1 MDLINVSSSG
11 KHGKLARNPVRLMT
25 SLLLL
30 AGFFASNVAMLAP
43 ASAQAATAA
52 ADYIPATALFSTEF
66 ELDAESDQVSKGAE
80 LLERANLSALLEGE
94 DLEELESSLF
104 ALSLFATG
112 EAAVFLTELPVDEDL
127 TLDDVTSDAADVTM
141 DPESALGGDV
151 PQGWAVVVV
160 PDDASSSF
168 ELYSSVVFQDE
179 TIEIEES
186 EYNGYTI
193 MTQAPVDEFSQG
205 ASIALVDDA
214 IAIAS
219 VPDDLE
225 TVIDTATG
233 DNEALSANSSYLDVR
248 GALET
253 DVLNFGYVNGPALL
267 DALVAQDPEVTGSL
281 PEDLTVSLGSHQ
293 GYVFWA
299 DDPGFRLDTI
309 ALPAE
314 GSDVPEASAFEPAFT
329 QNVPDSSLVYIGGS
343 DLGQTPSLNAL
354 ALLFAQEIVG
364 GDALTGATP
373 VVDAEAQ
380 AEEIFAEAEGMLG
393 FNLKTDLLDQLVGE
407 WAMAGSVANITDLE
421 PTISAVFVTEIDDDE
436 TVTGVVE
443 TITNLIA
450 SQSDDTFT
458 LTSRQVNGS
467 DVTVVDLSESGTPL
481 VLEFGVI
488 EEGLVIGVN
497 EGIDDFVSAQS
508 NALADDQTFT
518 DTFAELPTEVTSIS
532 YLSVQNLLPLV
543 EDAIALSSS
552 SSTLDAD
559 PACDEFDTQ
568 ADAQAAYDED
578 DFENFSLDLDY
589 DGEACE
595 DFFSAA
601 TPEAAVAGIGEINI
615 LSVGSVTFND
625 GETVGSSTIILIGE

>member
-1 MDLINVSSSG
+1 
-11 KHGKLARNPVRLMT
+11 
-25 SLLLL
+25 
-30 AGFFASNVAMLAP
+30 
-43 ASAQAATAA
+43 
-52 ADYIPATALFSTEF
+52 
-66 ELDAESDQVSKGAE
+66 
-80 LLERANLSALLEGE
+80 
-94 DLEELESSLF
+94 
-104 ALSLFATG
+104 
-112 EAAVFLTELPVDEDL
+112 
-127 TLDDVTSDAADVTM
+127 
-141 DPESALGGDV
+141 
-151 PQGWAVVVV
+151 
-160 PDDASSSF
+160 
-168 ELYSSVVFQDE
+168 
-179 TIEIEES
+179 
-186 EYNGYTI
+186 
-193 MTQAPVDEFSQG
+193 
-205 ASIALVDDA
+205 
-214 IAIAS
+214 
-219 VPDDLE
+219 
-225 TVIDTATG
+225 
-233 DNEALSANSSYLDVR
+233 
-248 GALET
+248 
-253 DVLNFGYVNGPALL
+253 
-267 DALVAQDPEVTGSL
+267 
-281 PEDLTVSLGSHQ
+281 
-293 GYVFWA
+293 
-299 DDPGFRLDTI
+299 
-309 ALPAE
+309 
-314 GSDVPEASAFEPAFT
+314 
-329 QNVPDSSLVYIGGS
+329 
-343 DLGQTPSLNAL
+343 
-354 ALLFAQEIVG
+354 
-364 GDALTGATP
+364 
-373 VVDAEAQ
+373 
-380 AEEIFAEAEGMLG
+380 
-393 FNLKTDLLDQLVGE
+393 
-407 WAMAGSVANITDLE
+407 MAGSVANITDLE

-559 PACDEFDTQ
+559 PACGEFDTQ

-578 DFENFSLDLDY
+578 DFENFSLDLDF

-625 GETVGSSTIILIGE
+625 GETVGSSTIILIDE